1 MNKLIVSL
9 SPHVHG
15 GDSVQKN
22 MYGVLIALIP
32 AFLVSLYFFGLGALI
47 VTATSVAACLFFEWA
62 IGKFLMKKETTT
74 ICDGSAIITGVLL
87 AFNLPSNLPVWII
100 ILGALFAIGVGKM
113 SFGGLGCNPFNPA
126 LAGRVFLLLSFPV
139 QMTTWPAVGQLTA
152 YTDATTAATPLAIMK
167 GVISGAPGMSLSDLP
182 SSFNLLIGNNGGC
195 LGEVSALALL
205 LGLAYMLWK
214 KIITWHIPVSILATV
229 FVFSGIM
236 YWVNPEIYVSPV
248 VQLLSGGL
256 MLGAIFMATDYV
268 TSPMSHKGMLIYGVC
283 IGLLTVIIRLFG
295 AYPEGMSFAILIMNA
310 FTPLI
315 NTYVKPKEP
324 IAQAN
329 AKTLSDAV
337 SAVVPGFDNDPIAEK
352 KTQEV
357 NGVQY
362 AVYPATK
369 EGKFIGAAV
378 EATSMGFG
386 GELKVLV
393 GFDAEGKIID
403 YSLLSHV
410 ETPGLGSKA
419 ADWFKKGNKGDITG
433 MNPGEASLT
442 VSKDGGKVDA
452 ITASTITSRA
462 FLNAVNVAYAA
473 YAGQNTA
480 DGATGATQKNVEE
493 AAGANMATGA
503 TIKVELTDSVSAK

>member
-1 MNKLIVSL
+1 MKKLESSL
-9 SPHVHG
+9 
-15 GDSVQKN
+15 KN
-22 MYGVLIALIP
+22 MLLVLT
-32 AFLVSLYFFGLGALI
+32 G
-47 VTATSVAACLFFEWA
+47 VTAISVA
-62 IGKFLMKKETTT
+62 
-74 ICDGSAIITGVLL
+74 LL
-87 AFNLPSNLPVWII
+87 AYVNE
-100 ILGALFAIGVGKM
+100 
-113 SFGGLGCNPFNPA
+113 
-126 LAGRVFLLLSFPV
+126 
-139 QMTTWPAVGQLTA
+139 LT
-152 YTDATTAATPLAIMK
+152 
-167 GVISGAPGMSLSDLP
+167 
-182 SSFNLLIGNNGGC
+182 
-195 LGEVSALALL
+195 
-205 LGLAYMLWK
+205 
-214 KIITWHIPVSILATV
+214 
-229 FVFSGIM
+229 
-236 YWVNPEIYVSPV
+236 
-248 VQLLSGGL
+248 
-256 MLGAIFMATDYV
+256 
-268 TSPMSHKGMLIYGVC
+268 
-283 IGLLTVIIRLFG
+283 
-295 AYPEGMSFAILIMNA
+295 
-310 FTPLI
+310 
-315 NTYVKPKEP
+315 KEP

-337 SAVVPGFDNDPIAEK
+337 SAVVPGFDNDPIADK

-357 NGVQY
+357 NGVEY
-362 AVYPATK
+362 SVYPATK

-403 YSLLSHV
+403 YSLLSHA

-480 DGATGATQKNVEE
+480 DS
-493 AAGANMATGA
+493 ATGA